1 MSKLKV
7 VWTSQFKKD
16 YKAAMKSHLDM
27 DLLDDVIRSLANQ
40 EEQDPKYKGH
50 PLSGNRKSFMECHI
64 RPDWLL
70 ISKSRT
76 TSLSCHWLE
85 PALIA
90 TCLGNKAFA
99 SVNVFFLLD

>member
-40 EEQDPKYKGH
+40 EELDPKYKGH

-70 ISKSRT
+70 IYKIANDKLILTLART
-76 TSLSCHWLE
+76 GSHSNLF
-85 PALIA
+85 
-90 TCLGNKAFA
+90 GK
-99 SVNVFFLLD
+99 

>member
-16 YKAAMKSHLDM
+16 YNAAMKSHLDM

-40 EEQDPKYKGH
+40 EELDPKYKGH
-50 PLSGNRKSFMECHI
+50 PLSGNWKSFMECHI

-70 ISKSRT
+70 IYKIANDKLILTLART
-76 TSLSCHWLE
+76 GSHSNLS
-85 PALIA
+85 
-90 TCLGNKAFA
+90 GK
-99 SVNVFFLLD
+99 

>member
-27 DLLDDVIRSLANQ
+27 GLLDDVIRSLTNQ
-40 EEQDPKYKGH
+40 EELDPKYKDH
-50 PLSGNRKSFMECHI
+50 PLSGNWKSFMKCHI

-70 ISKSRT
+70 IYKIANDKLILTLART
-76 TSLSCHWLE
+76 GSHSNLF
-85 PALIA
+85 
-90 TCLGNKAFA
+90 GK
-99 SVNVFFLLD
+99 

>member
-40 EEQDPKYKGH
+40 EELDPKYKGH
-50 PLSGNRKSFMECHI
+50 PLSGNWKSFMKCHI

-70 ISKSRT
+70 IYKIANDKLILTLART
-76 TSLSCHWLE
+76 GSHNNLF
-85 PALIA
+85 
-90 TCLGNKAFA
+90 GK
-99 SVNVFFLLD
+99 

>member
-40 EEQDPKYKGH
+40 EALDPKYKGH
-50 PLSGNRKSFMECHI
+50 PLSGNWKSFMECNSGPI
-64 RPDWLL
+64 GF
-70 ISKSRT
+70 SSTKSRT
-76 TSLSCHWLE
+76 TSLS
-85 PALIA
+85 
-90 TCLGNKAFA
+90 
-99 SVNVFFLLD
+99 